1 MCLMCRHFLYSCVV
15 PPFSPEN
22 LLVTSIEKDRISLAW
37 QPAKETATI
46 PVDGYLVEMTTGD
59 ADDFKQVGRVDGNTC
74 HFDAT
79 GLQNGEKYNFRIRTQ
94 NPSGTSEGFAQL
106 DSPVIA
112 APPCGEKHP

>member
-1 MCLMCRHFLYSCVV
+1 MCRHFLYSCVV

-74 HFDAT
+74 HFDVA

-94 NPSGTSEGFAQL
+94 NPSGTSEGFAQQ
-106 DSPVIA
+106 DFPVIA